1 MQVTDQIPAINNAIG
16 VIGEGLPALVPEIA
30 MSLGFILL
38 LVLDILP
45 KVSLSLLRIT
55 TLVICAIVAFF
66 CFERLSVPASTHF
79 FEGVVLNPMAGLWQ
93 LVFLAAIAL
102 TTIMDLQLAH
112 SEPSREKSALLLSL
126 GLGAF
131 LMVISSHYL
140 VMVIGI
146 ELVSMSSYVLVAMNG
161 KKLGYEA
168 GIKYLLF
175 GAFATA
181 IMLYGISLIYGL
193 TGSLGFT
200 LFPTEN
206 SILVV
211 MAIMVLI
218 GIIFKLGAAPMHIWT
233 PDVYQATPTS
243 TVALF
248 SVVPKLAGI
257 GLLINWLQQTGL
269 WQNTLIQYTLA
280 LVAMGSIII
289 GVLSAIWQQNVKRL
303 MAYSAIANAG
313 FLLLGIIPGTELGIS
328 AVVFYAMI
336 YFFMNYLTFYLLAGW
351 EAHGWVELQSF
362 SGRAKN
368 SYYAAAL
375 VVIAMISLTGLP
387 PTAGFTGKLLLF
399 SSLWSGLDQTV
410 FQVLFAVAILSTVV
424 SLFFYLK
431 LPYQMI
437 FKMSAEDHSGTSNGD
452 LSKTSKW
459 LATFLALPLFWLFI
473 KSDFLLNFIQLH
485 IFAP

>member
-16 VIGEGLPALVPEIA
+16 VIGEGLPVLMPEIG

-38 LVLDILP
+38 LILDILP
-45 KVSLSLLRIT
+45 KVSLTIMRIT
-55 TLVICAIVAFF
+55 TLVICAVIAFF
-66 CFERLSVPASTHF
+66 CFERLSTPEATYF
-79 FEGVVLNPMAGLWQ
+79 FDGVTINPLSGVWQ

-102 TTIMDLQLAH
+102 TTIMDLQLSHA
-112 SEPSREKSALLLSL
+112 EPGREKSALLLSL

-131 LMVISSHYL
+131 LMVLANHYL
-140 VMVIGI
+140 IMVIGI

-175 GAFATA
+175 GALATA
-181 IMLYGISLIYGL
+181 IMLYGFSLIYGL
-193 TGSLGFT
+193 TGTLGFT
-200 LFPTEN
+200 TFPAGN
-206 SILVV
+206 AILVV
-211 MAIMVLI
+211 MAIMVLV

-248 SVVPKLAGI
+248 SVIPKLAGI
-257 GLLINWLQQTGL
+257 GLLLNWLQQTGL
-269 WQNTLIQYTLA
+269 WQNTLIQYALA
-280 LVAMGSIII
+280 LVAMLSIVI
-289 GVLSAIWQQNVKRL
+289 GVLSAIWQQNLKRL

-328 AVVFYAMI
+328 AVVFYTII

-351 EAHGWVELQSF
+351 EAYGWVELSSF
-362 SGRAKN
+362 SGRAKH
-368 SYYAAAL
+368 SYYAAVL
-375 VVIAMISLTGLP
+375 VIIAMISLTGLP

-399 SSLWSGLDQTV
+399 SSLWSGLDQPV
-410 FQVLFAVAILSTVV
+410 MQVLFAVAILSTVV

-437 FKMSAEDHSGTSNGD
+437 FKTSSEDHSGTSNGD

-459 LATFLALPLFWLFI
+459 VATFLALPLLWLFI

>member
-1 MQVTDQIPAINNAIG
+1 LQVTDQIPAINNAIG
-16 VIGEGLPALVPEIA
+16 VIGAGLPALVPEIA
-30 MSLGFILL
+30 LSLGFVLL

-45 KVSLSLLRIT
+45 KVDLTHLRIM
-55 TLVICAIVAFF
+55 TLVVCAVVALF
-66 CFERLSVPASTHF
+66 CLERLSGAESSYF
-79 FEGVVLNPMAGLWQ
+79 FDGVVINPLAGLWQ

-102 TTIMDLQLAH
+102 TTIMDMQLPH

-131 LMVISSHYL
+131 LMVLSRHYL
-140 VMVIGI
+140 IMLIGI

-175 GAFATA
+175 GAMATA

-193 TGSLGFT
+193 TGSLSFVV
-200 LFPTEN
+200 FPTEN
-206 SILVV
+206 AILVV

-218 GIIFKLGAAPMHIWT
+218 GILFKLGAAPMHIWT

-257 GLLINWLQQTGL
+257 GLLLNWLQSTGL
-269 WQNTLIQYTLA
+269 WQNELIQYTLA
-280 LVAMGSIII
+280 LVAMLSIII

-303 MAYSAIANAG
+303 MAYSTIANAG

-328 AVVFYAMI
+328 AVVFYAII
-336 YFFMNYLTFYLLAGW
+336 YFFMNYLTFYLLAAW
-351 EAHGWVELQSF
+351 EAQGWVELKSF
-362 SGRAKN
+362 SGRGGQ
-368 SYYAAAL
+368 SYYAAIL
-375 VVIAMISLTGLP
+375 IVIAMISLTGLP

-399 SSLWSGLDQTV
+399 SSLWSGLDQPV
-410 FQVLFAVAILSTVV
+410 IQVLFSVALLSTVV

-431 LPYQMI
+431 IPYQMF
-437 FKMSAEDHSGTSNGD
+437 FKTQNEDPSATSNGH
-452 LSKTSKW
+452 LPKTSKW
-459 LATFLALPLFWLFI
+459 LVTFLALPLLWLFI

>member
-1 MQVTDQIPAINNAIG
+1 LSTPEATYFFDG
-16 VIGEGLPALVPEIA
+16 VIV
-30 MSLGFILL
+30 
-38 LVLDILP
+38 
-45 KVSLSLLRIT
+45 
-55 TLVICAIVAFF
+55 
-66 CFERLSVPASTHF
+66 
-79 FEGVVLNPMAGLWQ
+79 NPLAGLWQ

-102 TTIMDLQLAH
+102 TTIMDLQLSHA
-112 SEPSREKSALLLSL
+112 EPGREKSALLLSL

-131 LMVISSHYL
+131 LMTLANHYL
-140 VMVIGI
+140 IMVIGI

-193 TGSLGFT
+193 TGTLAFT
-200 LFPTEN
+200 AFPTGN
-206 SILVV
+206 SVLVV

-248 SVVPKLAGI
+248 SVIPKLAGI
-257 GLLINWLQQTGL
+257 GLLLNWLQQTGL

-280 LVAMGSIII
+280 LVAMLSIVI
-289 GVLSAIWQQNVKRL
+289 GVLSAIWQANMKRL

-328 AVVFYAMI
+328 AVVFYAII
-336 YFFMNYLTFYLLAGW
+336 YFFMNYLIFYLLAGW
-351 EAHGWVELQSF
+351 EAYGWVELQSF
-362 SGRAKN
+362 SGRAKH
-368 SYYAAAL
+368 SYYAAIL

-399 SSLWSGLDQTV
+399 SSLWSGLDQPV
-410 FQVLFAVAILSTVV
+410 MQVLFAVAILSTVV

-437 FKMSAEDHSGTSNGD
+437 FKTPSEDHSGTSNGD

-459 LATFLALPLFWLFI
+459 VATFLALPLLWLFI

>member
-1 MQVTDQIPAINNAIG
+1 MQVSDQIPAINNAIA
-16 VIGEGLPALVPEIA
+16 VIGEGLPALVPEV
-30 MSLGFILL
+30 MLSLGFVLL
-38 LVLDILP
+38 LILDILP
-45 KVSLSLLRIT
+45 KVSLSHLRIT
-55 TLVICAIVAFF
+55 TLIICVVVAFF
-66 CFERLSVPASTHF
+66 CLERLSGSEATVF
-79 FEGVVLNPMAGLWQ
+79 FGGIVINPMTGLWQ

-102 TTIMDLQLAH
+102 TTLMDLQLDH
-112 SEPSREKSALLLSL
+112 TEPGREKSALLLSL

-131 LMVISSHYL
+131 LMVLSRHYL
-140 VMVIGI
+140 IMLIGI

-161 KKLGYEA
+161 RKLGYEA

-175 GAFATA
+175 GALATA

-193 TGSLGFT
+193 TGSLGFAI
-200 LFPTEN
+200 FPTGN
-206 SILVV
+206 ALLVV
-211 MAIMVLI
+211 IAIMVLI
-218 GIIFKLGAAPMHIWT
+218 GILFKLGAAPMHIWT

-257 GLLINWLQQTGL
+257 GLLLNWLQATGL
-269 WQNTLIQYTLA
+269 WQNQLVQYTLA
-280 LVAMGSIII
+280 LVAILSITI
-289 GVLSAIWQQNVKRL
+289 GVLSAIWQHNLKRL

-328 AVVFYAMI
+328 AVIFYAII

-351 EAHGWVELQSF
+351 EALGWAELQDF

-368 SYYAAAL
+368 NYHAAIL
-375 VVIAMISLTGLP
+375 ILIAMISLTGLP

-399 SSLWSGLDQTV
+399 SSLWTGLDQPV
-410 FQVLFAVAILSTVV
+410 IQIVFAVALLSTVV

-431 LPYQMI
+431 IPYQMI
-437 FKMSAEDHSGTSNGD
+437 FKSSEEGHSGTSDKG
-452 LSKTSKW
+452 LSKTSSW
-459 LATFLALPLFWLFI
+459 VATFLALPLLWLFI
-473 KSDFLLNFIQLH
+473 KSDFLLNFIQRH